1 MSQFCKDSKF
11 NTLSKRLDLIKN
23 MKGAVIPSLQEAQS
37 IYGYL
42 CPEIIELIAN
52 KLNVSTEQVYGVA
65 SFYSQFK
72 LQPIGMHRV
81 SVCLGTACYVK
92 GADEILKKIIQ
103 ILEIEEGETTKDGYF
118 SLDTVRCVGCCSLA
132 PLMMIDEKLYA
143 KVKVE
148 EVENILNTFK
158 SENK

>member
-52 KLNVSTEQVYGVA
+52 KLNLSTEQVYGVA

-72 LQPIGMHRV
+72 LQPIGKHRV

>member
-72 LQPIGMHRV
+72 LQPIGKHRV

-92 GADEILKKIIQ
+92 GADKILKKIIQ

>member
-52 KLNVSTEQVYGVA
+52 KLNISTEQVYGVA

-72 LQPIGMHRV
+72 LHPIGKHRV

>member
-72 LQPIGMHRV
+72 LQPIGKHRV
-81 SVCLGTACYVK
+81 SVCLGTACYIK

>member
-52 KLNVSTEQVYGVA
+52 KLNLSTEQVYGVA

-72 LQPIGMHRV
+72 LQPIGKHRV

-158 SENK
+158 NENK

>member
-1 MSQFCKDSKF
+1 MSKLCKDSKF
-11 NTLSKRLDLIKN
+11 NKLSKRLDLIKN
-23 MKGAVIPSLQEAQS
+23 MKGAVIPSLQEAQA

-42 CPEIIELIAN
+42 CPEIIELIAS
-52 KLNVSTEQVYGVA
+52 KLNLSTEQVYGVA

-72 LQPIGMHRV
+72 LQPIGKHRV

-92 GADEILKKIIQ
+92 GADEILKKIMQ
-103 ILEIEEGETTKDGYF
+103 VLNIEEGQTTKDGFY

-143 KVKVE
+143 KVAVE

-158 SENK
+158 SENE

>member
-72 LQPIGMHRV
+72 LQPIGKHRV

>member
-11 NTLSKRLDLIKN
+11 TTLSKRLDLIKN

-52 KLNVSTEQVYGVA
+52 KLNLSTEQVYGVA

-72 LQPIGMHRV
+72 LQPIGKHRV

>member
-52 KLNVSTEQVYGVA
+52 KLNISTEQVYGVA

-72 LQPIGMHRV
+72 LQPIGKHRV

>member
-1 MSQFCKDSKF
+1 
-11 NTLSKRLDLIKN
+11 

-72 LQPIGMHRV
+72 LQPIGKHRV